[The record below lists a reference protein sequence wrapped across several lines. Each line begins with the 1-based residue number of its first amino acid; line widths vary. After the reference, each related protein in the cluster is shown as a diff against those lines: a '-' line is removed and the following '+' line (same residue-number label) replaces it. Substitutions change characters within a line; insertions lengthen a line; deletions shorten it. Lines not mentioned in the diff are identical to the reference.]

1 MATGKVTISSIAK
14 LDGWLWDT
22 TCIGFGARR
31 QTNKGVHYYVR
42 YRHDGSQIV
51 RSIGR
56 HGSPWT
62 PDTAR
67 TKARELLG
75 VVAGGSDPFAP
86 LLSSETFGAE
96 VEPYLARKKASLKP
110 RSFVETERYLRD
122 YASPLHK
129 LRLSQ
134 IDRRTIAVL
143 LGQIETSSGAT
154 TRNRLRSTLSAFY
167 VWAIAEG
174 LTEVNPVQGTAKADE
189 GSSRERVL
197 SQEEL
202 KALSSALGT
211 GSFAD
216 VVRLLILTGAR
227 RNEIG
232 LLKWS
237 EIDLARKM
245 IVLPPNRVKNDR
257 EHSLPLSSQALG
269 IIERLPRRN
278 STDHVFND
286 KGFQDW
292 NRAKVNLDERLHI
305 APWRIHDLR
314 RTCATGMAEL
324 GVQPHIIEAVLNH
337 VSGHKAGVAGIYN
350 RAKYAG
356 EMREALQRWADHL
369 DQITR

>member
-1 MATGKVTISSIAK
+1 
-14 LDGWLWDT
+14 
-22 TCIGFGARR
+22 
-31 QTNKGVHYYVR
+31 
-42 YRHDGSQIV
+42 
-51 RSIGR
+51 
-56 HGSPWT
+56 
-62 PDTAR
+62 
-67 TKARELLG
+67 
-75 VVAGGSDPFAP
+75 
-86 LLSSETFGAE
+86 
-96 VEPYLARKKASLKP
+96 
-110 RSFVETERYLRD
+110 
-122 YASPLHK
+122 
-129 LRLSQ
+129 
-134 IDRRTIAVL
+134 TIAVL

-202 KALSSALGT
+202 KALSSAFGT

-227 RNEIG
+227 RNEID

-292 NRAKVNLDERLHI
+292 NRAKVNLDERLDI

-324 GVQPHIIEAVLNH
+324 GVQPHIIEAVLNQWSQGWRCWHLQSCEICWRDARGATALGRSSRPNHTLNHALNWRAWLSVVISQILPTTVSRVAH
-337 VSGHKAGVAGIYN
+337 VF
-350 RAKYAG
+350 R
-356 EMREALQRWADHL
+356 LFD
-369 DQITR
+369 